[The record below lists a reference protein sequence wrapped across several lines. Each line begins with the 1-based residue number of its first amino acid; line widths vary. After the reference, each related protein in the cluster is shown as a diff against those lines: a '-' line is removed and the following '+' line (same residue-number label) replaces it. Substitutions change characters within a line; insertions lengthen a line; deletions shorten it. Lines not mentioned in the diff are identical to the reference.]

1 MSSLSTAYICEGG
14 VLEDLCDLFRRT
26 LKTEPA
32 KMKVMEFLRE
42 CAISPA
48 PLNYRVLSITGL
60 SDLLNAE
67 YAKEGDP
74 FTLFRESL
82 KKLNRD
88 TILLVQVK
96 ELRWSPTKRDQISID
111 GKTFHVSDID
121 METTIRLQKEHLPPG
136 RPQGRFVIAKI

>member
-1 MSSLSTAYICEGG
+1 MSSLATAYICEGG
-14 VLEDLCDLFRRT
+14 VIEDLCDLFRRT
-26 LKTEPA
+26 LKTEPV

-42 CAISPA
+42 SATSPT
-48 PLNYRVLSITGL
+48 PLNYRVLGITGL

-88 TILLVQVK
+88 TTLLVQVK
-96 ELRWSPTKRDQISID
+96 ELGWSPTRRDQISID

-121 METTIRLQKEHLPPG
+121 METTVRIQNEHLPRG
-136 RPQGRFVIAKI
+136 RARGRFVIAKI